1 MFNAFIGYSSEFT
14 GFIAHWPPC
23 TGSQSLLGS
32 HLKFYYQFF
41 FFFFFLRLNGKAAP
55 YLSEPLQP
63 PTPFRAPRSTNQLL
77 SEIPRSSLKDCG
89 DFSVVDPNLKNWL
102 PFYVRKDL

>member
-14 GFIAHWPPC
+14 GFIAHWPPF

-41 FFFFFLRLNGKAAP
+41 FLRLNGNAAP

-63 PTPFRAPRSTNQLL
+63 RTPFKAPRSTNQLL
-77 SEIPRSSLKDCG
+77 SEIPRSSLKDCR

-102 PFYVRKDL
+102 PFHVRKDH

>member
-41 FFFFFLRLNGKAAP
+41 FLRLNSKAAP

-77 SEIPRSSLKDCG
+77 SQIQPQRLRRL
-89 DFSVVDPNLKNWL
+89 FSGGPQSEELAS
-102 PFYVRKDL
+102 FSC